1 MLSTTEKSNILDN
14 MEAIKTSGK
23 PSLEPKWFW
32 DMDYD
37 RIDWQASYKSVL
49 ARIIERGGPEHW
61 EELIRFYGRETV
73 VKALKYEIVFLPDA
87 IEKVSSY
94 FRIEKEE
101 MLCYMRKRSK
111 PGHWI

>member
-1 MLSTTEKSNILDN
+1 LKKVLSLNN
-14 MEAIKTSGK
+14 MEATKTSAK
-23 PSLEPKWFW
+23 PALGPKWFW

-37 RIDWQASYKSVL
+37 RIDWQASYKSVV
-49 ARIIERGGPEHW
+49 ARVIERGDPEHW

-73 VKALKYEIVFLPDA
+73 LKALKNEIVFLPDYA